1 MYLLKESEERGIYV
15 GGYGG
20 IKIWEELA
28 IAKKKCD
35 QKKCDQNTVYDF
47 YFQYESN

>member
-1 MYLLKESEERGIYV
+1 MYLLKESEERGIYL
-15 GGYGG
+15 GGYEGME
-20 IKIWEELA
+20 IWEELA

-35 QKKCDQNTVYDF
+35 QSTAYDF